1 MKQPQDVT
9 RLNYRRFSN
18 EMNSTFILST
28 ITSSRYNRRW
38 YSSVTGS
45 YTSAGRSQSLPH
57 LAASYLLSEMRPCC
71 DWLLGTRCSLI
82 GSPAG
87 LLVVSHATSSWNR
100 FQHCPKCY
108 TRDHVMWSSLFL
120 INSCSHNIPL
130 INYTSINLAKGP
142 IILLL
147 SKKDEIIVKTQA

>member
-9 RLNYRRFSN
+9 RCNYRRFSD
-18 EMNSTFILST
+18 EMSSTFILST

-120 INSCSHNIPL
+120 INFLADPTTFLS
-130 INYTSINLAKGP
+130 SITLALTWPKV
-142 IILLL
+142 LLFCYWA
-147 SKKDEIIVKTQA
+147 KKTK